1 MAEVSQD
8 LTSLRV
14 GFIGGGN
21 MASAIGAGLIRR
33 GVLKADNV
41 WVSGRTTRTLGFWS
55 DLGAHATLKNGEVV
69 ENTDVIFLAM
79 KPQMLDDA
87 LAGIA
92 KTITKCPPSKLYV
105 SVLVGVTLEV
115 LQTKLERIVQQP
127 RVIRSMPNTPMMVGE
142 GITVYCS
149 KGTTA
154 NDEILVNALFSHVGI
169 SESIPETLMNAVGG
183 LSGSGPAYA
192 YLITEALSDGA
203 VRMGVPRPMA
213 TKFAAQVLVGAGKMI
228 LETGRHPGQLK
239 DEVCSPAGTTI
250 RGIHALEQGGI
261 RGSLMNAIEAAV
273 TRSDELS
280 SVPKLVEF
288 VKRYFDM
295 MSSSL
300 ILRKVC
306 CSCCSHALR
315 YENANFINLSR
326 KFSSKSTVGCIGF
339 IGGGNIARAIGN
351 GILKSKLVE
360 PPSIYVAEPY
370 EPMQKPWL
378 DLGTKVTNENGKVV
392 ENCDIIFLSVK
403 TTALNAAA
411 TGIKNTL
418 SVPVRDKLF
427 ISVLAGIPLSVLKK
441 VILPVVPE
449 ARIIRSTLNMPL
461 LIGEGCAVFSGDSS
475 VTEEDIASVKTIM
488 SGLGMCNFI
497 PELQLNAASGLVGC
511 GPAYMYIMIEALA
524 DGAVKM
530 GVPRDLAIKFAA
542 QTMYGSAKMVLE
554 TGKHPG
560 ELKDQVCSPGGTSI
574 RGLHAMEKS
583 GVRAAL
589 MDAIEE
595 AVKRSE
601 EITNK

>member
-280 SVPKLVEF
+280 SVPN
-288 VKRYFDM
+288 
-295 MSSSL
+295 
-300 ILRKVC
+300 
-306 CSCCSHALR
+306 HALR